1 LGQTSELRPVFQLM
15 LGHESGEW
23 EAAAEL
29 SASLHRNAED
39 VAEDY
44 WQAQQW
50 ARAVSNG
57 ARRGRV
63 GGASVYGCVRSW
75 SVMASCAKDGRE
87 GLARLG
93 KDEYH
98 KVVLIEASF
107 PRGPSAPADPR
118 RRLTDP
124 INVKS
129 ILRKRQ

>member
-1 LGQTSELRPVFQLM
+1 MRKMLPKTTGRRSSGLVQFRTEREGAGLGEHLCT
-15 LGHESGEW
+15 
-23 EAAAEL
+23 
-29 SASLHRNAED
+29 
-39 VAEDY
+39 
-44 WQAQQW
+44 
-50 ARAVSNG
+50 G
-57 ARRGRV
+57 AYGV
-63 GGASVYGCVRSW
+63 GRSW
-75 SVMASCAKDGRE
+75 PPVQKMGGR

>member
-1 LGQTSELRPVFQLM
+1 M
-15 LGHESGEW
+15 
-23 EAAAEL
+23 
-29 SASLHRNAED
+29 SASLHLNAED

-57 ARRGRV
+57 ARGAGVREHLCTGAYGV
-63 GGASVYGCVRSW
+63 GRSW
-75 SVMASCAKDGRE
+75 PPVQKMGGR

-98 KVVLIEASF
+98 EVVLIEASF